1 MLVIPSSYAKTH
13 VSVFEWVSFHSRHWT
28 TGRCVFGAKRVIG
41 DFMPRIKKQHLKKRP
56 DGRFVA
62 YYHEK
67 AFYGKTEEEAFAA
80 RDEFKRS
87 EITGEAYN
95 RIVTV
100 FEYGNKWLKIAH
112 PAVSDSTF
120 KGLAIH
126 LQHLVNQQGNTPI
139 RDVKPLDIKAVY
151 SVEYKAASNSY
162 IKSAKQLYIALFD
175 SAVADGICR
184 FNPARQKS
192 AQPHKGTEGGHRSIT
207 EQERQWINT
216 FCHDHRAY
224 PAVITML
231 YAGIRPQEVKAL
243 TVEKAYDQNN
253 NVLHITET
261 AHLDGNNK
269 YQITGKGK
277 TKNAIRDVPV
287 FPPVEEAL
295 KGRKGLLITTAK
307 GKQITVTTWRN
318 AYNSYKTCMETAING
333 CHKRWYGKTKE
344 HKKILEAGGKLPEW
358 IEFTVVPYDLRHSFC
373 TMCRDNGVELHTCIE
388 WMGHADAT
396 MIMKIYDEVSDGRS
410 KAEAEKLKKRLFPGQ
425 NGGQAEKTCSEHVE
439 K

>member
-1 MLVIPSSYAKTH
+1 
-13 VSVFEWVSFHSRHWT
+13 
-28 TGRCVFGAKRVIG
+28 
-41 DFMPRIKKQHLKKRP
+41 MPRQKKQHLKQRQ

-62 YYHEK
+62 YYK
-67 AFYGKTEEEAFAA
+67 GRPFYGKTEDEALTL
-80 RDEFKRS
+80 RDNFKRS
-87 EITGEAYN
+87 EITGEVYN
-95 RIVTV
+95 RTVTV
-100 FEYGNKWLKIAH
+100 FEYGSKWLKIAH

-126 LQHLVNQQGNTPI
+126 LQHLVNQQGNAFI

-151 SVEYKAASNSY
+151 SSEYKNASNSY
-162 IKSAKQLYIALFD
+162 IKAAKQLYIALFD

-192 AQPHKGTEGGHRSIT
+192 ALPHRGREGGHRAIT

-231 YAGIRPQEVKAL
+231 YAGIRPQEAKAL
-243 TVEKAYDQNN
+243 TVEKAYDKDN
-253 NVLHITET
+253 NVLHVTET
-261 AHLDGNNK
+261 AHLDGNNN

-287 FPPVEEAL
+287 FPPVAEAL
-295 KGRKGLLITTAK
+295 KDMKGLLITTAK

-318 AYNSYKTCMETAING
+318 AFASYKTCMETAING
-333 CHKRWYGKTKE
+333 CHKRWYGHTKE
-344 HKKILEAGGKLPEW
+344 HKKILSAGGKLPEW
-358 IEFTVVPYDLRHSFC
+358 IEFTVVPYDLRHSFA
-373 TMCRDNGVELHTCIE
+373 TWIRDHGVELHTAIA
-388 WMGHADAT
+388 WMGHSDAS
-396 MIMKIYDEVSDGRS
+396 MIMKIYDEVTDNRS
-410 KAEAEKLKKRLFPGQ
+410 KAEAEKLKKAVFHGQ
-425 NGGQAEKTCSEHVE
+425 NDGQSENTESEAVE

>member
-1 MLVIPSSYAKTH
+1 
-13 VSVFEWVSFHSRHWT
+13 
-28 TGRCVFGAKRVIG
+28 
-41 DFMPRIKKQHLKKRP
+41 MPRQKKQHLKQRP

-62 YYHEK
+62 YYK
-67 AFYGKTEEEAFAA
+67 GKPFYGRTEDEALSL
-80 RDEFKRS
+80 REEFKRS
-87 EITGEAYN
+87 EVTGEVYN
-95 RIVTV
+95 RTVTV
-100 FEYGNKWLKIAH
+100 FEYGTKWLKIAH

-120 KGLAIH
+120 KGLSIH

-139 RDVKPLDIKAVY
+139 RDVKPLNIKAVY

-192 AQPHKGTEGGHRSIT
+192 AQPHKGTEGGHRAIT

-231 YAGIRPQEVKAL
+231 YAGIRPQEAKAL

-295 KGRKGLLITTAK
+295 KGRKGLLVTTAK

-318 AYNSYKTCMETAING
+318 AYSSYKTCMETAING

-396 MIMKIYDEVSDGRS
+396 MIMKIYDEVSEGRS
-410 KAEAEKLKKRLFPGQ
+410 KTEAEKLKKRLFPGQ
-425 NGGQAEKTCSEHVE
+425 NDGQTENTSSEHVE